1 MRRHIGTTSLLRKT
15 EAANPRV
22 LTVAST
28 DQLDLGRATVAAP
41 VPRLGQS
48 CRLWKMFR
56 PPLVAMAAY
65 MGDRNVAPLPW

>member
-1 MRRHIGTTSLLRKT
+1 MLS
-15 EAANPRV
+15 
-22 LTVAST
+22 VAST

-41 VPRLGQS
+41 VPPVGAVVP
-48 CRLWKMFR
+48 RLWKMFR